1 MIQKEMFAVRED
13 GVNLWRTYSDQGMMI
28 KKAGTGEIYAEA
40 VDIENNSF
48 IYTETDI
55 PIDSGEEPTLQDAL
69 EMLGELGVDM
79 NDQV

>member
-28 KKAGTGEIYAEA
+28 KKTGSEETYIEA
-40 VDIENNSF
+40 VDIDDSGF
-48 IYTETDI
+48 VYSETDI

-79 NDQV
+79 NDQG